1 MLKDDQV
8 SKKIQNYIEMLPDIL
23 QELVP
28 EISTS
33 KDGLVILFKTNIIAG
48 ITNIF

>member
-8 SKKIQNYIEMLPDIL
+8 SKKIQNYIEMLPDIF

-28 EISTS
+28 EISIF
-33 KDGLVILFKTNIIAG
+33 KDGLVKIFKNK
-48 ITNIF
+48 